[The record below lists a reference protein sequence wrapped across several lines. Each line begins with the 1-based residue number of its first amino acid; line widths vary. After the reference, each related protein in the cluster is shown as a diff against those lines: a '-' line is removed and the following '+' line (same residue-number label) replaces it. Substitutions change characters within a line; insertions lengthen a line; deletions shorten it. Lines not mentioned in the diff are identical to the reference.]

1 MCCANRHATPLWRAD
16 GVRAGRCFR
25 LIVRRG
31 GLAPAFLASLD
42 RIDHLEVVEIDGGEV
57 VFFWDCPP
65 QTATRQAREL
75 REDLNMMERE
85 DFLARWSTVEG

>member
-1 MCCANRHATPLWRAD
+1 M
-16 GVRAGRCFR
+16 RAGRHFR

-31 GLAPAFLASLD
+31 GLTPAFLASPA
-42 RIDHLEVVEIDGGEV
+42 RVDHLEVVEIEGGEV

-65 QTATRQAREL
+65 QTASRQAREL
-75 REDLNMMERE
+75 REDLGRMDRE